1 MKALI
6 TLIVVTGLVTV
17 SCKKESQAR
26 SSGSDTI
33 TTPDTETSIPVP
45 AKIDTLV
52 AAPKSDTA
60 STKQDS
66 EAMRN

>member
-6 TLIVVTGLVTV
+6 TLTVVTVLITT
-17 SCKKESQAR
+17 SCKKESRAH

-33 TTPDTETSIPVP
+33 TTPDTEASVPTP

-52 AAPKSDTA
+52 AAPETDTAA
-60 STKQDS
+60 STKQD
-66 EAMRN
+66 